1 MPGKPYQSKLIEYED
16 FIRKA
21 RKEGMSYNKIA
32 VELFERFGFKTG
44 HNTVFSFVKVRS
56 KKRKVYTM
64 LNSELKKDGISSNPK
79 INSIDKIK
87 DVESFYWGE
96 KVFTYD
102 RSKPIT

>member
-1 MPGKPYQSKLIEYED
+1 MPGKPYQSKLLKYED

-21 RKEGMSYNKIA
+21 RKEGISYKKIA
-32 VELFERFGFKTG
+32 LELFDRFGVKTG

-64 LNSELKKDGISSNPK
+64 LDPEPQKNGISSYNK
-79 INSIDKIK
+79 NNSIANIK
-87 DVESFYWGE
+87 KAESFDWGE
-96 KVFTYD
+96 KIFKYD